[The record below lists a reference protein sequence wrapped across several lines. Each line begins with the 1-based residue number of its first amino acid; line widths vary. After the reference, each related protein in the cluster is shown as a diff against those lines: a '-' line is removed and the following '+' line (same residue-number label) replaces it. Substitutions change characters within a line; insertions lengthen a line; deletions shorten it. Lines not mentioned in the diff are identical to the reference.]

1 MTDSNKSTDSNA
13 PEIPHNIRIIHMI
26 TGEHVICNFTQ
37 VREDDKFVA
46 YQCLYPLV
54 LSLQTGEP
62 DENGNESFQV
72 GYRRWNPYSPYEDHR
87 INPASVV
94 SALPPAVDILRNY
107 VEKLKDA
114 GVNLGFLPNNGND
127 ILGITDGEPKEP
139 TGAATEGP
147 VAAGTSTGD

>member
-1 MTDSNKSTDSNA
+1 MTSPFFFDIIFKNHINMTDSNKSADANA
-13 PEIPHNIRIIHMI
+13 PEIPHNVRVIHMI

-37 VREDDKFVA
+37 VREEDKFVA

-54 LSLQTGEP
+54 LSLQTGEK

-107 VEKLKDA
+107 VETVSYTHLT
-114 GVNLGFLPNNGND
+114 LPT
-127 ILGITDGEPKEP
+127 ILL
-139 TGAATEGP
+139 
-147 VAAGTSTGD
+147 V